1 MAKLTDFIPQADSD
15 FALENDD
22 EVIAYKVA
30 VAKQGVDYAKSIAP
44 VDDGDYR
51 DGIRVG
57 RSGNTGV
64 EIEFSDYKSHW
75 VEFGT
80 EDQEPNPVRAR
91 TENHLR
97 ETEGR

>member
-1 MAKLTDFIPQADSD
+1 MDLRDLIPQADIND
-15 FALENDD
+15 ALENDD

-30 VAKQGVDYAKSIAP
+30 VARQGVQYARSIAP

-57 RSGNTGV
+57 RVGNSGV
-64 EIEFSDYKSHW
+64 AIEFSDYKSHW

-80 EDQEPNPVRAR
+80 EDQEPNPMRAK
-91 TENHLR
+91 TENHLS
-97 ETEGR
+97 ESQ